1 MSMPTVFLLRLPLQ
15 SYCFC
20 YLYACPLPVPDIMSS
35 SILSMTSAASP
46 SLMTSIAGVAMT
58 TAPSVSPSSVASS
71 CFASTLKHPPIAEK
85 SLLLDR
91 SIVTTS
97 SQLPPAAGGGGPSGS
112 GPGAIIG
119 AVVAVVAVLVVAAV
133 VVAASLIAWKVRSK
147 GKKTLTGKQS
157 DEVLHVLAVRCSAHM
172 HSVLFAHTFLS
183 IFYWFGLYVVNHDS
197 EKKWFSSMYQLA

>member
-1 MSMPTVFLLRLPLQ
+1 MPTVFLLSIPLQ

-20 YLYACPLPVPDIMSS
+20 YHYACPLPVPDVMSS

-71 CFASTLKHPPIAEK
+71 HFASTLEHLPIAER

-91 SIVTTS
+91 SSVATS
-97 SQLPPAAGGGGPSGS
+97 SQLPPAAGEGGPSGS

-119 AVVAVVAVLVVAAV
+119 AVVAVVVVLVVGSV
-133 VVAASLIAWKVRSK
+133 ILAASLIAWRVSSK

-157 DEVLHVLAVRCSAHM
+157 DG
-172 HSVLFAHTFLS
+172 SVHLLP
-183 IFYWFGLYVVNHDS
+183 V
-197 EKKWFSSMYQLA
+197 